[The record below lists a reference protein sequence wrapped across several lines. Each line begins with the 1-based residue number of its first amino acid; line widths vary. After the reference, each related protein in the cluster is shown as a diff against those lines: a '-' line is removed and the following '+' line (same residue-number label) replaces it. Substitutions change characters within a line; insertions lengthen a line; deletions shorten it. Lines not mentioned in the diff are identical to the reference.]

1 MGKSKILTT
10 KIFIINILEIITV
23 CMSENVALKVKHETE
38 GVLAVLKKLFSGS
51 VMFALDG
58 IRNTHKEGHVFILL
72 GIILTLFAYSIT
84 TFLGNIFLVI
94 TVWCVCFFRDPER
107 VIPQQSGIFVAPA
120 DGIIT
125 GVIENEYLPE
135 ELGVHSDEKFT
146 RVSIFLNVFNVHVN
160 RIPAKATVEKV
171 CYVPGKFLNASIDKS
186 SKENERNVLML
197 KTEEGETFAVTQI
210 AGLIARRIVSYANQG
225 TNYQRGERYGIIRFG
240 SRVDVF
246 VPKNYKVSVLLG
258 QTMVGGETVIASK

>member
-1 MGKSKILTT
+1 
-10 KIFIINILEIITV
+10 
-23 CMSENVALKVKHETE
+23 MSENKAGGFLLVI
-38 GVLAVLKKLFSGS
+38 KKLFSG
-51 VMFALDG
+51 VLTFLLDG
-58 IRNTHKEGHVFILL
+58 IRNTHKEGHIFILI
-72 GIILTLFAYSIT
+72 GIILTLFAYSVS

-107 VIPQQSGIFVAPA
+107 FVPQQSGIFVAPA
-120 DGIIT
+120 DGIVT
-125 GVIENEYLPE
+125 GVIENEELPE
-135 ELGVHSDEKFT
+135 ELGFTSDEKFT
-146 RVSIFLNVFNVHVN
+146 RVSIFLNIFNVHVN

-171 CYVPGKFLNASIDKS
+171 CYIPGKFLNASIDKS

-197 KTEEGETFAVTQI
+197 KTEDGETFAVTQI

-225 TNYQRGERYGIIRFG
+225 TSYQRGERYGIIRFG

-246 VPKNYKVSVLLG
+246 IPQNYKVSVLLG